1 MHKTFLA
8 LLAALTLALPA
19 AAAPSAFADAGS
31 ASADDVSAAVVVV
44 PDDLEQIVGIERSS
58 WG

>member
-8 LLAALTLALPA
+8 LLAALTLAVPA
-19 AAAPSAFADAGS
+19 AAAPSAHADTVT
-31 ASADDVSAAVVVV
+31 ASADDISAVVVV
-44 PDDLEQIVGIERSS
+44 PDDLGPIVGIERSS